1 MAQTRATPPVSRV
14 PAAPPVWQAVLTW
27 LAGSLL
33 AAQSA
38 QQWLSSQTLASQFVS
53 TTTWVQL
60 AERFSSRA
68 VLPQQPHVEISYLP
82 VLLLAMS
89 FHLTTWL
96 IGTLWFTWRGAGS
109 WLPTLCRW
117 GVYGGGWWCLLGGW
131 DWISLLLQ
139 LLGAEFLVVFW
150 GLLPTFWCAMC
161 LAGWLTTFLTLKG
174 AVAFAKPQATVGG
187 DAAMTVWPFIALYA
201 AVFVTMNWRLYFNL
215 LIPHGD
221 SAMYEEHLWNLT
233 HGKGFRSYLDQGL
246 FLGEHIQVV
255 HLGLL
260 PAYCL
265 WPSHLLLEL
274 CESLALALGAW
285 PVYWMT
291 RRHSA
296 LHRAGL
302 AAAAAYLLY
311 VPLQYLDIEID
322 LKTFRP
328 EAFGIPI
335 LLLTLDQLD
344 RRSLRGTLLGILG
357 CLTVKEDY
365 AIILAPLGLWIA
377 VTNCGLQIAD
387 CGFKHSATAPTVK
400 AEFDRRWVLF
410 GVLLTVGS
418 IAYLYLATRVLMPWF
433 RSGAEIHY
441 ANYFK
446 TFGETPEQIVRT
458 MLTNPRLLFTE
469 LFQTSTM
476 LYALMLLAP
485 VAFVPLGSPSRL
497 AVGLPLFGILC
508 LNELARDP
516 WHHFHAPLVAIAFWA
531 LAGGWPRVLSI
542 VSRRIA
548 GETAATAAMRH
559 ILWTS
564 SLATGVFFSIHPLS
578 LTFWDSGSEWHW
590 KKLYGTSRRAEEFAE
605 IADLIPRSARVA
617 STDFVHPRYTH
628 HERSYDY
635 SGYRRKVSDYEN
647 KVPDDT
653 DYIVIDTQHRYSVMK
668 VPAEVPEYRDHPDQ
682 WELLPDE
689 THGYFIVLKR
699 RK

>member
-1 MAQTRATPPVSRV
+1 MAPLRALPPAIRV
-14 PAAPPVWQAVLTW
+14 PSAPSVWQAVLTW

-38 QQWLSSQTLASQFVS
+38 QQWLSSQTLASQFAS
-53 TTTWVQL
+53 TAAWVQL

-68 VLPQQPHVEISYLP
+68 VMPQQQQAEINYLQ
-82 VLLLAMS
+82 VLALAMAV
-89 FHLTTWL
+89 HLATWL
-96 IGTLWFTWRGAGS
+96 VGTLWLTWRQTSS

-131 DWISLLLQ
+131 DWISLMLQ

-161 LAGWLTTFLTLKG
+161 LAGWLTTFLTFRG
-174 AVAFAKPQATVGG
+174 TASANPQATDVVNTG
-187 DAAMTVWPFIALYA
+187 MTVWTLIALYA

-255 HLGLL
+255 HLALL
-260 PAYCL
+260 PAYL
-265 WPSHLLLEL
+265 IWPSHLLLEL

-285 PVYWMT
+285 PVYWMM
-291 RRHSA
+291 RRHSGM
-296 LHRAGL
+296 HRAGL

-311 VPLQYLDIEID
+311 APLQYLDIEID

-365 AIILAPLGLWIA
+365 AIILAPLGIWIA
-377 VTNCGLQIAD
+377 VSNCGRRIAG
-387 CGFKHSATAPTVK
+387 CGFTNSATAPTISEV
-400 AEFDRRWVLF
+400 FDRRWVVF

-418 IAYLYLATRVLMPWF
+418 MAYLFLATRVLMPWF

-469 LFQTSTM
+469 LLQTSTI

-485 VAFVPLGSPSRL
+485 CAFVPLGSPSRL

-516 WHHFHAPLVAIAFWA
+516 WHHFHAPLVAIVFWA
-531 LAGGWPRVLSI
+531 LAGAWPRASALL
-542 VSRRIA
+542 SRRIP
-548 GETAATAAMRH
+548 GATAVVTH
-559 ILWTS
+559 SLWTC
-564 SLATGVFFSIHPLS
+564 SLATGLFYSIHPLS
-578 LTFWDSGSEWHW
+578 LTFWDAGSEWHW
-590 KKLYGTSRRAEEFAE
+590 KKLYGPSRRAEEFAKL
-605 IADLIPRSARVA
+605 ADLIPRSARVA

-635 SGYRRKVSDYEN
+635 SGYRRKVSGYEN

-653 DYIVIDTQHRYSVMK
+653 DFIVIDTQHRYSVIK
-668 VPAEVPEYRDHPDQ
+668 VPSDVSEYRDHPDQ
-682 WELLPDE
+682 WELVSDE
-689 THGYFIVLKR
+689 TQGYFIVLKR